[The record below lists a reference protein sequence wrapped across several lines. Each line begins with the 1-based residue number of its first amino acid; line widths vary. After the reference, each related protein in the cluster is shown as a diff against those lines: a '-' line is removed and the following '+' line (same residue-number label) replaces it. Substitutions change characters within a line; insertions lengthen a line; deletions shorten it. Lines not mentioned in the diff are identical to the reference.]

1 MPVHSDI
8 SMKLPEIAAICHRFK
23 VKELSLF
30 GSAAAAN
37 FRQESDI
44 DFLVEFLPGTQ
55 VGLIQFGL
63 LQQELETLLKRKVDL
78 VPKSGLKPLIRESVL
93 RSSEPVYAG

>member
-1 MPVHSDI
+1 MPVHADI

-30 GSAAAAN
+30 GSAVGPS
-37 FRQESDI
+37 FRQESDV

-63 LQQELETLLKRKVDL
+63 LQQELETLLGRKVDL

-93 RSSEPVYAG
+93 QSSEPVYAG